1 MSARYSNCMV
11 RETYSLNHEITAMLD
26 PQPVNP
32 PLLRSRDAGLAHA
45 RQHTEATEYG
55 PARHLFDAG
64 SGAGLAHGAP
74 AAAETAAQAVA

>member
-1 MSARYSNCMV
+1 
-11 RETYSLNHEITAMLD
+11 MLG
-26 PQPVNP
+26 PKPVNP

-64 SGAGLAHGAP
+64 SGADRTHGAP
-74 AAAETAAQAVA
+74 AAAAETAVPGARRPEIAEVAALAGAPKTLA